1 MDIMSMLQ
9 NAKVRD
15 MDGDEIAEVFG
26 VSIIGGKMM
35 ITIDII
41 GELDYDEDDPD
52 GGEEIDE
59 DDGADIDPNKEVPIP
74 QPLRMVASR
83 G

>member
-1 MDIMSMLQ
+1 MDILSMLQ

-41 GELDYDEDDPD
+41 GELEYEEDDPD
-52 GGEEIDE
+52 GGEEIDV
-59 DDGADIDPNKEVPIP
+59 DDEADIDPNKEIPVP

>member
-1 MDIMSMLQ
+1 MDTLSMLQ
-9 NAKVRD
+9 NARILD
-15 MDGDEIAEVFG
+15 MEGCEIAEVFG

-35 ITIDII
+35 ITIDILT
-41 GELDYDEDDPD
+41 ELDYEEDDPD

-59 DDGADIDPNKEVPIP
+59 DDEEDVDPNKEIPIP